1 MNPLLLQRLLERQR
15 EAQGANMLPELD
27 LTPAAMPPIEPS
39 RLRDD
44 EPEPAA
50 PPVPPAREEWALPPA
65 AGGPPSAP
73 PLVEGED
80 EMSRRLRAHLER
92 RLAATEAEPT
102 TGQKIGGILMGLGG
116 DYAGQRRAFHPGE
129 TDAGVSQEVAA
140 YLATRGREV
149 SAADAAAAR
158 ARDSEAR
165 AKLAEDR
172 LAMDQTFRQ
181 TEAERRARELELREW
196 LTPSLIEQR
205 EANVALK
212 GALTRKAAAQAKAA
226 AAGPPLGTTTDINFD
241 GSVLAYNRPNPNKV
255 VSQTNQKEVYDK
267 AADWSQVVAQSEA
280 LADAIEQWANAP
292 SIEARNRVRQRVLTT
307 AQDLTV
313 AIGGGAM
320 QEAERKAAID
330 ALGGDLAD
338 YTQVLPFVRGLLG
351 SDSTEQARI
360 MAERARELRPM
371 AHRLIK
377 AFADPRGYDVRPS
390 APPQPQ
396 EAPPPL
402 DQPAT
407 PGAAA
412 APTKVAVTHLAT
424 GRTIMLAPEVAAK
437 AEKEGKVRR
446 Q

>member
-1 MNPLLLQRLLERQR
+1 MLLQRLLERQR

-27 LTPAAMPPIEPS
+27 LTPAAMPPVEPS

-80 EMSRRLRAHLER
+80 ELSRRLRAHLER

-129 TDAGVSQEVAA
+129 ADAGVSQEVAA
-140 YLATRGREV
+140 YLATRGKG
-149 SAADAAAAR
+149 DAAAMASELR
-158 ARDSEAR
+158 ARDAETR
-165 AKLAEDR
+165 AGL
-172 LAMDQTFRQ
+172 
-181 TEAERRARELELREW
+181 AERRLLMDDTYRRLDADRKAADEARKDKLL
-196 LTPSLIEQR
+196 PSLLEQR
-205 EANVALK
+205 AADVELK
-212 GALTRKAAAQAKAA
+212 GAMTRKAAAQAKAA
-226 AAGPPLGTTTDINFD
+226 SAGPPLGTTTDINFD

-267 AADWSQVVAQSEA
+267 ASDWSQVVAQSDA
-280 LADAIEQWANAP
+280 LADAIEEWANAP

-320 QEAERKAAID
+320 QEGERKAAID
-330 ALGGDLAD
+330 ALGGDLTD
-338 YTQVLPFVRGLLG
+338 YTQVLPFVRGILG
-351 SDSTEQARI
+351 SDSTEAART
-360 MAERARELRPM
+360 MAARARELRPM

-402 DQPAT
+402 SQPAA
-407 PGAAA
+407 PGVAPAA
-412 APTKVAVTHLAT
+412 TKVAVTHLAT
-424 GRTIMLAPEVAAK
+424 GRTIMLAPEVAEK